1 MGEGST
7 RWMEQ
12 ISDGT
17 FSQKNNFTSL
27 EGLKYSNGPAGKEFK
42 SETSDA
48 CMQLTR
54 RLGASIICVLAHVKN
69 KPHHQISNYSP
80 YV

>member
-1 MGEGST
+1 MREGLT
-7 RWMEQ
+7 RWMEW

-27 EGLKYSNGPAGKEFK
+27 EGLKYSNGPAGK

-54 RLGASIICVLAHVKN
+54 RLGASIIYVLAHVKN